1 METPSSVSAQQSD
14 YISET
19 KEDIEEPSKASVSL
33 FKFDDRD
40 SPFKQKSEVDVNSL
54 LGSEEYYSS
63 DSKREIEHFY
73 PFGEQ
78 YIPLTSSI
86 INDKK
91 NKLGVIKLHW
101 PTLDTKLP
109 DSAKTF
115 PETYIKNSNKEKVL
129 LLYAENFRK
138 QYHANF
144 PTKKPLLLAAENEC
158 GIQKMVS
165 TTIRPTKLCYP
176 ELHTWQGCAAFVS
189 DHVVYKPLNSPHIMV
204 STDLLPTYHLTV
216 SLKMVF
222 FIPW

>member
-109 DSAKTF
+109 DRYQ
-115 PETYIKNSNKEKVL
+115 YI
-129 LLYAENFRK
+129 
-138 QYHANF
+138 
-144 PTKKPLLLAAENEC
+144 
-158 GIQKMVS
+158 
-165 TTIRPTKLCYP
+165 
-176 ELHTWQGCAAFVS
+176 
-189 DHVVYKPLNSPHIMV
+189 HI
-204 STDLLPTYHLTV
+204 
-216 SLKMVF
+216 
-222 FIPW
+222 